1 MASCA
6 SRALRP
12 AAAHAQSGAH
22 RPAERDA
29 RRTDYERVAR
39 AMHALHAF
47 RENNELDSRPLARDR
62 VGARH
67 RRRVFDGERGVTPHQ
82 TRVIALPDALAGRP
96 TMLHSISY
104 IALLAQLA
112 VVPTDHRADAPI
124 PFDTTLAAPTTTN
137 VALALEAGGT
147 VRIVGGDAKVVRVK
161 VTDRGRDCAD
171 CVVAV
176 TNARDRIEV
185 RTARTRAVGS
195 PADLQVQ
202 IEVPMQTN
210 VTLTSSTSRGST
222 APSRGR
228 RSSARCTSSGSPGRC
243 CSKRSAAT
251 SRSGSRTCAGECT
264 RTTDAFCSRTSA
276 ATCAAP
282 RRMES

>member
-1 MASCA
+1 
-6 SRALRP
+6 
-12 AAAHAQSGAH
+12 
-22 RPAERDA
+22 
-29 RRTDYERVAR
+29 
-39 AMHALHAF
+39 
-47 RENNELDSRPLARDR
+47 
-62 VGARH
+62 
-67 RRRVFDGERGVTPHQ
+67 
-82 TRVIALPDALAGRP
+82 
-96 TMLHSISY
+96 MLHSISY

-210 VTLTSSTSRGST
+210 VTLTSAGGEVDIEGIDGTVSGTTEFGALHLLRLSGPLLLETKRGDVTLRQSYV
-222 APSRGR
+222 RGR
-228 RSSARCTSSGSPGRC
+228 VHTNDGRVLLEDVGGNV
-243 CSKRSAAT
+243 R
-251 SRSGSRTCAGECT
+251 G
-264 RTTDAFCSRTSA
+264 TSA
-276 ATCAAP
+276 HGIVIE
-282 RRMES
+282 RRVERASTGP